1 MKEFL
6 MDADVPAAE
15 IIPPQPP
22 APNSASAPWPP
33 QIVVQCGSGR
43 LQRLFCW
50 AGWCAFA
57 VSLLVLLSWSFA
69 LQQYFDT
76 TEGIQERHHS
86 GEKGATNKVAII
98 SVSGTIMD
106 GSGFVKNQ
114 IDQVREDKNVKAVV
128 VRVVSPGGTITG
140 SDYILHHLNK
150 LREEKQIPLVV
161 SMGSI
166 AASGGY
172 YVSMAVGDQ
181 PRSIYAEPTTTTGS
195 IGVLIPHYDLTG
207 LLERF
212 DVQDNS
218 LATHPHK
225 QMLSMTR
232 PMTEEQ
238 REILEAYLDTAFVR
252 FKDKI
257 KQGRPVFRADPEALD
272 QLATGEV
279 FTAEQAKQHG
289 LIDEIG
295 FEEDAIERAMEMA
308 GLEQSKTRVVK
319 YERPPSLLDL
329 SFWAEAKQARHPLD
343 LASWFDLHAPQAYYL
358 FTTLPPLVTHTR
370 P

>member
-1 MKEFL
+1 
-6 MDADVPAAE
+6 MDADVPTAE
-15 IIPPQPP
+15 MISPPPP
-22 APNSASAPWPP
+22 NPSSTTAPWPP
-33 QIVVQCGSGR
+33 QIIVQCGTGR
-43 LQRLFCW
+43 LQRVFCW
-50 AGWCAFA
+50 AGWCGFGL
-57 VSLLVLLSWSFA
+57 SLLVLLSWSFA
-69 LQQYFDT
+69 LKQYFDT
-76 TEGIQERHHS
+76 TDGITERHHS
-86 GEKGATNKVAII
+86 GEKYATNKVAII
-98 SVSGTIMD
+98 SVTGTILD

-140 SDYILHHLNK
+140 SDYILHHLSK
-150 LREEKQIPLVV
+150 LRDEKKIPLVV

-181 PRSIYAEPTTTTGS
+181 PGSIYAEPTTTTGS
-195 IGVLIPHYDLTG
+195 IGVLIPHYDLTR

-212 DVQDNS
+212 EIADNT
-218 LATHPHK
+218 LASHPHK

-232 PMTEEQ
+232 PMTDDQ
-238 REILEAYLDTAFVR
+238 RKILEAYLDAAFVR
-252 FKDKI
+252 FKDQI

-272 QLATGEV
+272 QLATGEI

-295 FEEDAIERAMEMA
+295 FLEDAIDRAMEMA
-308 GLEQSKTRVVK
+308 SLDPSKTRTVQ
-319 YERPPSLLDL
+319 YERPASLLNL
-329 SFWAEAKQARHPLD
+329 PWLAEARRSGNCLD
-343 LASWFDLHAPQAYYL
+343 LAAWFDLHVPQAYYL
-358 FTTLPPLVTHTR
+358 ATTLPPLMNHLR